1 MNYREPLQNS
11 QFELP
16 LMYFF
21 SLQGTIYGLVLQI
34 QLSCIMP
41 SSFILAKVNYPT
53 QRFYGGLFLTPSD

>member
-41 SSFILAKVNYPT
+41 SSFSKGKLSNTK
-53 QRFYGGLFLTPSD
+53 RFYGGLFLTPSD